1 MQFLVLGP
9 LEVIA
14 EGRTVALPAAKH
26 RALLAALLVRAD
38 QAVPADGLIDAL
50 WEGQPPASAAKTL
63 QTYVSQLRRELEP
76 AAAAGGWRTLR
87 TVEGGYRL
95 HVDPDMLDAGRFE
108 RLAEEGRRA
117 LNRAE
122 AATAAAWLREGLA
135 LWRGPAYGELAGAPF
150 ARAEAARLE
159 ELRLAALEW
168 RAEAE
173 LVLGGHAEL
182 VGELEELVGREPFRE
197 RLWGHLMLALYRS
210 GRQAEALRAYR
221 RLRDSLADQLGIDP
235 GPELRRLEERILRQD
250 PSLDLA
256 APPAGPRDGPSRLP
270 PVFAASPQAPLVGRD
285 AELDRLWRAWEGARA
300 SGHRLVVVSGEPGIG
315 KSRLAAE
322 LARLVLAD
330 GGEVLVGHADEEPMA
345 PYQPFV
351 EALGQHEGLAGTAA
365 RLPEAVRS
373 RLARLL
379 PAAVP
384 GATSPE
390 SEDGELER
398 FQLLAAV
405 AALLAAM
412 GRASPLLLVLED
424 LHWADRAT
432 LAMLLHLARSP
443 ERAALLVLVTAR
455 DGGLGVGGAW
465 VEALAELR
473 RHRLA
478 ELVTVRALDD
488 GAVGGLVAGYVGHH
502 PPARL
507 VAMIGQVTDRNPFF
521 VEELLRHLVETGAID
536 PRSGRWPAATAVED
550 LGIPEGVREVLAR
563 RLARLS
569 APTAKLL
576 QVAAVLGRE
585 FEFTLLGRM
594 TGWEDAPVIEAV
606 EEALRAGV
614 LSERGSS
621 WVASYSFRHALVR
634 EALYGDLSLPRRQG
648 LHLRAAAA
656 IEASGPLD
664 AARVAAA
671 ALHLRLAGPLADQAK
686 VVEQSLRASEAA
698 VAVYAWDEAVA
709 HLRAAFEA
717 LERAGGPLVERA
729 RLAERLGNLVH
740 QAGTDLEE
748 GIGHLQ
754 WALAAYQA
762 VGDRQAAARTH
773 SRLGMHL
780 TTYPATLDVAAGL
793 AHYQA
798 AEAELARQ
806 PGRRQ
811 LGYLYVGMAMG
822 AVFGVRTE
830 RLEVASRR
838 ALELAEELGD
848 EPLAGW
854 AGYLRAWWAF
864 NRGRLA
870 ESLSL
875 HERMREV
882 AARRDDVRMG
892 SWVAFGR
899 AILSGMYLADPLT
912 AHAWCARGL
921 ALPHLEAFPR
931 QRDSLLDHLGQA
943 KGSSGELAA
952 ARRIAAGLDPGTL
965 LERMLLYWS
974 GDWEQA
980 EAAWTAAADR
990 DARSGDRLDGTLNA
1004 YWLGRVRRLL
1014 GAYEAAEA
1022 ALTEGLAVALQGPQV
1037 PAEVM
1042 LRAELALLVADSGR
1056 LEAARAELARCQEIV
1071 QAGED
1076 WRGLAGRVA
1085 LVAGMLAAADG
1096 RPGEAG
1102 EAFAA
1107 AVETFHAYACSWDEA
1122 EAHCLWAKALPA
1134 EADRQR
1140 ATAAGLYRRIGAAR
1154 RWAAWAAEPVG

>member
-9 LEVIA
+9 LEVTVD
-14 EGRTVALPAAKH
+14 GRTVALPAAKH
-26 RALLAALLVRAD
+26 RALLAVLLVHAN
-38 QAVPADGLIDAL
+38 QVVSADGLIDAL
-50 WEGQPPASAAKTL
+50 WGGHPPASAAKTL

-76 AAAAGGWRTLR
+76 GAAASDWRTLR

-95 HVDPDMLDAGRFE
+95 YVDPDRLDASRFE
-108 RLAEEGRRA
+108 RLAEEGRQA
-117 LNRAE
+117 LHRLE
-122 AATAAAWLREGLA
+122 AASAAAWLREGLA
-135 LWRGPAYGELAGAPF
+135 LWRGPAYGELADAPF

-173 LVLGGHAEL
+173 LALGGHAEL
-182 VGELEELVGREPFRE
+182 VGELEQLVGREPFRE
-197 RLWGHLMLALYRS
+197 RLWSYLMLALYRS

-221 RLRDSLADQLGIDP
+221 RLRGSLAGQLGIQP
-235 GPELRRLEERILRQD
+235 GPELRRLEEQILRQD
-250 PSLDLA
+250 ASLDLA
-256 APPAGPRDGPSRLP
+256 RPQARPRDDRSRLP
-270 PVFAASPQAPLVGRD
+270 PVFAAPPKAPLVGRD
-285 AELDRLWRAWEGARA
+285 AELGRLRRAWDEARV
-300 SGHRLVVVSGEPGIG
+300 SGHRLVVVVSGEPGIG
-315 KSRLAAE
+315 KSRLATE

-330 GGEVLVGHADEEPMA
+330 GGEVLVGHADEDSMA

-351 EALGQHEGLAGTAA
+351 EALGQHEGTTGTAA

-373 RLARLL
+373 RLALLL
-379 PAAVP
+379 PSAIP
-384 GATSPE
+384 GATPPG
-390 SEDGELER
+390 SEGGELDR
-398 FQLLAAV
+398 FHLLAAV
-405 AALLAAM
+405 AKLLAAM
-412 GRASPLLLVLED
+412 SRASPLLLVLED
-424 LHWADRAT
+424 LHSADRAT
-432 LAMLLHLARSP
+432 LAMLVHLARSP

-455 DGGLGVGGAW
+455 DGGLGVGGGW

-478 ELVTVRALDD
+478 EFVTVRPLDD
-488 GAVGGLVAGYVGHH
+488 GAVGRLVSGYVGHRL
-502 PPARL
+502 PARL
-507 VAMIGQVTDRNPFF
+507 VAMIGRATDRNPFF
-521 VEELLRHLVETGAID
+521 VEELLHHLIETGAID
-536 PRSGRWPAATAVED
+536 PRTSRWPAAAAVED
-550 LGIPEGVREVLAR
+550 LGIPEGVRQVLAR

-569 APTAKLL
+569 APAAELL

-585 FEFTLLGRM
+585 FEFTLLSHM
-594 TGWEDAPVIEAV
+594 IGWEDTPVIDAL
-606 EEALRAGV
+606 EEALRASV

-656 IEASGPLD
+656 IQAAGPLD
-664 AARVAAA
+664 ATGIAAT
-671 ALHLRLAGPLADQAK
+671 ALHLRQAGPLADQAK
-686 VVEQSLRASEAA
+686 VVEQSLKASEAA
-698 VAVYAWDEAVA
+698 ATVYAWDEAVA

-717 LERAGGPLVERA
+717 LERAGAPLAERA
-729 RLAERLGNLVH
+729 RVAERLGVLVH
-740 QAGTDLEE
+740 KAGTDLVE
-748 GIGHLQ
+748 GIGHLE
-754 WALAAYQA
+754 WALAAYES

-780 TTYPATLDVAAGL
+780 TTYPATLDVATGL

-806 PGRRQ
+806 PGRR
-811 LGYLYVGMAMG
+811 LGYLYIGMAMG

-830 RLEVASRR
+830 RLEAASRR
-838 ALELAEELGD
+838 ALELAEKLGD

-854 AGYLRAWWAF
+854 ASYQRAWWAF
-864 NRGRLA
+864 NRGQLA

-875 HERMREV
+875 HERMRDI
-882 AARRDDVRMG
+882 AARLDDVGMG
-892 SWVAFGR
+892 SWAAFGR
-899 AILSGMYLADPLT
+899 AILSGMYLADPLA
-912 AHAWCARGL
+912 AHTWCGRGL
-921 ALPHLEAFPR
+921 ALPRLGAFPR

-943 KGSSGELAA
+943 KGSSGELAE
-952 ARRIAAGLDPGTL
+952 ARRIAAGLGPGTV

-974 GDWEQA
+974 GDWEQS
-980 EAAWTAAADR
+980 EAAWAAAGDR

-1014 GAYEAAEA
+1014 AAHEAAEA
-1022 ALTEGLAVALQGPQV
+1022 ALAEGLAVALQGPQV

-1042 LRAELALLVADSGR
+1042 LRAELALLAADSGR
-1056 LEAARAELARCQEIV
+1056 LEAGRAELARCQEII

-1085 LVAGMLAAADG
+1085 LAAGMLAAADG

-1107 AVETFHAYACSWDEA
+1107 AVETFHAHACSWDEA
-1122 EAHCLWAKALPA
+1122 EARCLWAKALPA
-1134 EADRQR
+1134 EASQQRQE
-1140 ATAAGLYRRIGAAR
+1140 AADLYRRIGASQ
-1154 RWAAWAAEPVG
+1154 RWAAWTAEPMS